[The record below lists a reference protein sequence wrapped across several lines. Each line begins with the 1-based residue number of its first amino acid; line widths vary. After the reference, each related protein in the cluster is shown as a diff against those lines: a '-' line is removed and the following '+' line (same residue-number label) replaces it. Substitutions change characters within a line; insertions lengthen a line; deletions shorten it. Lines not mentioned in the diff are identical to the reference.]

1 MDVNKVQKTDI
12 SEVALSVERLVNI
25 ENRLCGVEDTLGQ
38 LIANGQ
44 ETKEEMKAK
53 LSEIQL
59 EIEKNTSQVKNMRR
73 RLNSSQ
79 NNSKFLF
86 VTIICVLI
94 LWTIFMNY
102 FKVESL

>member
-1 MDVNKVQKTDI
+1 MDVNKVQKTEI

-38 LIANGQ
+38 LITNGQ

-73 RLNSSQ
+73 RLNSSK

>member
-1 MDVNKVQKTDI
+1 MDVNKVQKTEI

-38 LIANGQ
+38 LITNGQ